1 MKVATLHVLLT
12 LTLASPSAAWLAG
25 PLPLRSTSRP
35 SIALCSV
42 DDELGIE
49 FESEEQKKE
58 AVGNLVADDEWNG
71 LTMELSELVRTAVVE
86 DMKTNAREF
95 LGKDD
100 YQVGDFSKQVDTRVK
115 EEIAKM
121 RQKDECT

>member
-1 MKVATLHVLLT
+1 MKVASLHVLLT

-25 PLPLRSTSRP
+25 PLPSTSTSRP